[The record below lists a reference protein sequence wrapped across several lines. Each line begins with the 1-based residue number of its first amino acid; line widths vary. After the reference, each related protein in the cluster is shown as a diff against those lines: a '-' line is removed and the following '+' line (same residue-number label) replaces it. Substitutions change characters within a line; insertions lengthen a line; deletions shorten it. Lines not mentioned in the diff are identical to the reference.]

1 MKKMVLV
8 LISVLALQSQSTLA
22 ASAEEQSRFLT
33 AAKQAFE
40 KKDVEALMALVCW
53 DRVPDKFKESR
64 KKQYTR
70 DFGDASGDI
79 ALTDPDPN
87 YPDHEWKDKDGILY
101 RANLPVVKQLKI
113 KTKIGNAI
121 YPVGEKDG
129 KLYLLAPAP
138 VK

>member
-1 MKKMVLV
+1 MKKLVLV
-8 LISVLALQSQSTLA
+8 LISVLALQLQSALA

-70 DFGDASGDI
+70 DFGDATGDI

-87 YPDHEWKDKDGILY
+87 YPDHDWKDKDGVSY
-101 RANLPVVKQLKI
+101 RVNLPVIKQLKI
-113 KTKIGNAI
+113 KTKIGSAI